1 MENNHIQLDASNLS
15 AISDDVRK
23 GMIPVFDELR
33 NSIQSENLEGLSKWY
48 MKTGKT
54 KDETLSEIANKVV
67 EKMMNCFPQNYVKLV
82 IENIN
87 IDTKDEK
94 SSNVKFDV
102 AFELDPLKFY
112 VEFLIRVNGNYV
124 TSGRVRL
131 EINMSGSF
139 KELKF
144 QYERNG
150 NKQFHLG
157 QLDSSVSISI
167 VGMPFVRSIEPHEI
181 INKQFTA
188 DLSRYHIG

>member
-102 AFELDPLKFY
+102 VFELDPLKFY

>member
-1 MENNHIQLDASNLS
+1 LENNHIQLDASNLS

-33 NSIQSENLEGLSKWY
+33 SSIQSENLEGLSKWY

-67 EKMMNCFPQNYVKLV
+67 EKMMNCFPQNYVKLA

-94 SSNVKFDV
+94 SSDVKFDV

-144 QYERNG
+144 QYESNG

-167 VGMPFVRSIEPHEI
+167 VELPFVRSIEPHEI
-181 INKQFTA
+181 IHKQFTA

>member
-1 MENNHIQLDASNLS
+1 LENNHIQLDASNLS

-124 TSGRVRL
+124 TSGRVRF
-131 EINMSGSF
+131 EINISGSF

>member
-1 MENNHIQLDASNLS
+1 LENNHIQLDASNLS

>member
-1 MENNHIQLDASNLS
+1 LENNHIQLDASNLS

-102 AFELDPLKFY
+102 VFELDPLKFY